1 MPTNANIPMIEQKK
15 RNQILVLILCLFI
28 GFALRFY
35 TFDQK
40 SLWVDEVYTFNDSRD
55 DLNGQIKFYKENP
68 TFLHPPL
75 FFILTHLFY
84 PFEKPE
90 RDLRI
95 IPLIF
100 GMLSIPMIYFLSRL
114 FSPHIALPCVL
125 SLTFMTYHISL
136 SQEGRSYTLI
146 MFLGMAGLY
155 FFLKHLKTLKN
166 MYLPFAA
173 FFFGILFYIS
183 YSSISFIV
191 LSQILWFY
199 QTRENNKKPQL
210 SSFFILNGLIFLI
223 CLPWILFIAL
233 NYKSQPWMTPF
244 QGKIAL
250 SLWSILYWILHDWTL
265 HLPLMIFSILL
276 LILLPVF
283 STYKRNAFLL
293 LMLILLP
300 ITGIYL
306 FCKLTGI
313 NHFFSSRYFIN
324 LLPLFFISL
333 YLSLSTI
340 ELKFQRLR
348 RYVRPSLLFLIFFIA
363 SNLTVLPLYYK
374 SEKLNLR
381 GLVNY
386 LKGELKEGDKI
397 FDSAPA
403 MGNLP
408 GILHYFGTYPK
419 GRQYFFF
426 FGIKSENEIEYE
438 KSFTYRD
445 QQFAIY
451 HSSSCCNK
459 YIKDGGRIWIITNKC
474 MAKKLKDY
482 PSFVL
487 KGFFDGSFLNYDR
500 FPFDASVYL
509 FLLDPKSPGENG
521 IDMPIE

>member
-1 MPTNANIPMIEQKK
+1 MSYVK
-15 RNQILVLILCLFI
+15 RKEIVVVILCLVI

-35 TFDQK
+35 SFDHK

-55 DLNGQIKFYKENP
+55 GLNSQMKFYKENP
-68 TFLHPPL
+68 TYLHPPL
-75 FFILTHLFY
+75 FFVLTHLFF

-100 GMLSIPMIYFLSRL
+100 GILSIPMIYFLSRL
-114 FSPHIALPCVL
+114 FSPDIALPCTL

-136 SQEGRSYTLI
+136 SQEGRSYTLV

-155 FFLKHLKTLKN
+155 FFVKHLQTLKKI
-166 MYLPFAA
+166 YLPFAA

-183 YSSISFIV
+183 YSSISFLV
-191 LSQILWFY
+191 LTQILWLY
-199 QTRENNKKPQL
+199 RPRGNDKKPRL
-210 SSFFILNGLIFLI
+210 SSFFVLNGLIFLI
-223 CLPWILFIAL
+223 CLPWILFVL
-233 NYKSQPWMTPF
+233 FHHKSQPWMDPF
-244 QGKIAL
+244 QGKVVL
-250 SLWSILYWILHDWTL
+250 SYWSILYWVFHDWTI

-283 STYKRNAFLL
+283 STDKRNALL
-293 LMLILLP
+293 LLILILLP
-300 ITGIYL
+300 VTGTYL
-306 FCKLTGI
+306 FCEFTGI
-313 NHFFSSRYFIN
+313 NHFFSSRYFITF
-324 LLPLFFISL
+324 LPLFFIPL

-340 ELKFQRLR
+340 EVKFERPRRLI
-348 RYVRPSLLFLIFFIA
+348 RPTLLFLVFFIA
-363 SNLTVLPLYYK
+363 SNLIILPLYYK

-386 LKGELKEGDKI
+386 LKGEVKEGDKI

-403 MGNLP
+403 SGLLP

-419 GRQYFFF
+419 GRQYE
-426 FGIKSENEIEYE
+426 GNVSIISEIGELQFS
-438 KSFTYRD
+438 KSFTYLD
-445 QQFAIY
+445 KQFAIY
-451 HSSSCCNK
+451 HSNSCCNQ
-459 YIKDGGRIWIITNKC
+459 YIKDGSRIWFITNKE

-487 KGFFDGSFLNYDR
+487 KGFFDGSYLNYDR
-500 FPFDASVYL
+500 FPFDASIYL
-509 FLLDPKSPGENG
+509 FLLDPKSPGEKG

>member
-1 MPTNANIPMIEQKK
+1 MSVTIKK
-15 RNQILVLILCLFI
+15 EAFLLVLCLLL
-28 GFALRFY
+28 GFVLRFY
-35 TFDQK
+35 SFEQK
-40 SLWVDEVYTFNDSRD
+40 SFWVDEVYTFNDSRD

-75 FFILTHLFY
+75 FFVLTHLFY

-100 GMLSIPMIYFLSRL
+100 GVLSIPMIYFLSRL
-114 FSPHIALPCVL
+114 FSPNIALPCTL

-155 FFLKHLKTLKN
+155 FFMKHLKTLKI

-191 LSQILWFY
+191 LSQILWLY
-199 QTRENNKKPQL
+199 RTKGNDKKPRL

-223 CLPWILFIAL
+223 CLPWILFVAF

-250 SLWSILYWILHDWTL
+250 SLWSILFWVFHDWTL
-265 HLPLMIFSILL
+265 HLPLMIISIIL

-283 STYKRNAFLL
+283 STYKQNALL
-293 LMLILLP
+293 LLILILLP
-300 ITGIYL
+300 VTGTYL

-340 ELKFQRLR
+340 EVKFERLR
-348 RYVRPSLLFLIFFIA
+348 RLIRPSLLFLIFFIA
-363 SNLTVLPLYYK
+363 SNLTILPLYYK

-397 FDSAPA
+397 FDSAP
-403 MGNLP
+403 GLGFSP

-419 GRQYFFF
+419 GRQYEYVVDT
-426 FGIKSENEIEYE
+426 ISENEFEFS
-438 KSFTYRD
+438 KSFTYQD
-445 QQFAIY
+445 KQFVIY
-451 HSSSCCNK
+451 HSSSCCDR
-459 YIKDGGRIWIITNKC
+459 YIKDGSRIWVITNKQ
-474 MAKKLKDY
+474 MAEKLKDY
-482 PSFVL
+482 PSFIL
-487 KGFFDGSFLNYDR
+487 KGFFDGSFLNLYR

-509 FLLDPKSPGENG
+509 FLLDPKSPGEKG
-521 IDMPIE
+521 IDLPIE